1 MFACCFI
8 GGHCGLLSYQQR
20 RHQILKL
27 NGLDADQ
34 MEYDEVKEMV
44 TVLLTESAEEYGF
57 KPKESIHKKFEKL
70 DTFYYMKS
78 QERADEYEE
87 SKEYLYSSG
96 DLKSKDAKALLN
108 GEPAADGK
116 IDIKIENPEFVSM
129 KKKHKVLVSA
139 KARMAGV
146 LDKCKDVLN
155 QFENKKANSASEYK
169 ECKHIHEEFEEK
181 VKGALKVLEDFR
193 ILVLLVCLFILKT
206 YLLMLALLL

>member
-1 MFACCFI
+1 M
-8 GGHCGLLSYQQR
+8 GRS
-20 RHQILKL
+20 K
-27 NGLDADQ
+27 
-34 MEYDEVKEMV
+34 
-44 TVLLTESAEEYGF
+44 
-57 KPKESIHKKFEKL
+57 HKKFEKL

-129 KKKHKVLVSA
+129 KNKHKVLVSA

-146 LDKCKDVLN
+146 LDKCKDVLS
-155 QFENKKANSASEYK
+155 QFENKKVNSPEDYKTSE
-169 ECKHIHEEFEEK
+169 EVHTEFEEK
-181 VKGALKVLEDFR
+181 VKTAGIALEDLR
-193 ILVLLVCLFILKT
+193 ILVLLVCLIISNNI
-206 YLLMLALLL
+206 